1 MNINMTNRILPDVG
15 TSEMETRWQA
25 VINQSKQ
32 DAKKSVSVT
41 KSDEFEND
49 LIPILSPDTIKAETE
64 RVLGQAD
71 ENKGLFTVKPAN
83 KWLEQAK
90 NRPTP
95 KMLFGQLWFE
105 NELCILFSDTNLG
118 KSILAVQIANSISKG
133 ETING
138 FTLEADRQPV
148 LYFDFELSD
157 KQFEAR
163 YSDNFTNHY
172 PFDSHFIRVEINQN
186 SEIPTET
193 DFETYLNQSLE
204 RTVSDTNAKIVIIDN
219 LTYLRSGTETAKD
232 ALPLM
237 KHLKALKSKY
247 NLSILVL
254 AHTPKRDLSKPITRN
269 DLQGSKMLIN
279 FCDSSF
285 AIGESFTDKHLRY
298 IKQIKQRNCEL
309 VYDTDNVAVCEIVKP
324 YNFLHFEFVD
334 YATEKAHLRVLS
346 EKDKELRKEEAAELK
361 EQGKSN
367 REIARQLGVSE
378 GSVRYWFKKAGA

>member
-1 MNINMTNRILPDVG
+1 MGVNLKTIFEEKANNN
-15 TSEMETRWQA
+15 TSSSQRKIT
-25 VINQSKQ
+25 
-32 DAKKSVSVT
+32 
-41 KSDEFEND
+41 
-49 LIPILSPDTIKAETE
+49 PDTIIANIEQLSLQQT
-64 RVLGQAD
+64 QAS
-71 ENKGLFTVKPAN
+71 ENKGLFTVMPAN
-83 KWLEQAK
+83 KWIEQAK
-90 NRPTP
+90 SRPTP

-105 NELCILFSDTNLG
+105 NELCILFADTNLG
-118 KSILAVQIANSISKG
+118 KSILAVQIGDSISKG
-133 ETING
+133 EAIRG
-138 FTLEADRQPV
+138 FTLEASKQLV

-172 PFDSHFIRVEINQN
+172 LFDSHFIRVEINPN
-186 SEIPTET
+186 SEIPTDT
-193 DFETYLNQSLE
+193 DFESYLNQSLE
-204 RTVSDTNAKIVIIDN
+204 RTVSDTGAKVLIIDN

-237 KHLKALKSKY
+237 KHLKTLKLKY
-247 NLSILVL
+247 NLSILCL

-309 VYDTDNVAVCEIVKP
+309 VYDADNVGVCEISKLF
-324 YNFLHFEFVD
+324 NFLQFEFVN
-334 YATEKAHLRVLS
+334 YGTEKEHLKVPS
-346 EKDKELRKEEAAELK
+346 EKDKEQRKQEAAELK
-361 EQGKSN
+361 VQGKSN

-378 GSVRYWFKKAGA
+378 GAIRKWFKQ

>member
-1 MNINMTNRILPDVG
+1 MAFNYKDINFDTSLIAPD
-15 TSEMETRWQA
+15 A
-25 VINQSKQ
+25 II
-32 DAKKSVSVT
+32 A
-41 KSDEFEND
+41 EFERLTNN
-49 LIPILSPDTIKAETE
+49 
-64 RVLGQAD
+64 QAID
-71 ENKGLFTVKPAN
+71 KQKGLFTVMPAN
-83 KWLEQAK
+83 EWIKQAK
-90 NRPTP
+90 TRPVP

-105 NELCILFSDTNLG
+105 NELCILFADTNLG
-118 KSILAVQIANSISKG
+118 KSILATQIANSISKG
-133 ETING
+133 EPASG
-138 FTLEADRQPV
+138 FALEAAKQPV

-163 YSDNFTNHY
+163 YSNNFINHY
-172 PFDSHFIRVEINQN
+172 LFDSNFIRVEINPD
-186 SEIPTET
+186 SEIPTEI

-204 RTVSDTNAKIVIIDN
+204 RTVSETGAKVLVIDN

-285 AIGESFTDKHLRY
+285 AIGESFSDKHLRY

-309 VYDTDNVAVCEIVKP
+309 VYDADNVAVCEIAKTS
-324 YNFLHFEFVD
+324 NFLQFEFVG
-334 YATEKAHLRVLS
+334 YGTEKEHLSVPN
-346 EKDKELRKEEAAELK
+346 EKDKEQRIQDASELRS
-361 EQGKSN
+361 QGISN
-367 REIARQLGVSE
+367 REIAKRLGVSE
-378 GSVRYWFKKAGA
+378 GAVRKWFKKGCVLNTQA

>member
-1 MNINMTNRILPDVG
+1 VAVNLKRVFADGGNNSTAAPQSGITPQSIMDEAERLTVQQNETN
-15 TSEMETRWQA
+15 EH
-25 VINQSKQ
+25 
-32 DAKKSVSVT
+32 
-41 KSDEFEND
+41 
-49 LIPILSPDTIKAETE
+49 
-64 RVLGQAD
+64 
-71 ENKGLFTVKPAN
+71 KGLFTVMPAN
-83 KWLEQAK
+83 KWIEQAK

-95 KMLFGQLWFE
+95 QMLFGQLWFE
-105 NELCILFSDTNLG
+105 NELCILFADTNLG
-118 KSILAVQIANSISKG
+118 KSILAVQIGNSISKG
-133 ETING
+133 DAVKG
-138 FTLEADRQPV
+138 FTLEAEKQPV

-172 PFDSHFIRVEINQN
+172 PFDCNFIRVEINPN
-186 SEIPTET
+186 SEIPTAT

-204 RTVSDTNAKIVIIDN
+204 RTVSDTGAKVLIIDN

-285 AIGESFTDKHLRY
+285 AIGESFADKHLRY

-309 VYDTDNVAVCEIVKP
+309 VYDADNVGVCEIVKP
-324 YNFLHFEFVD
+324 SNFLQFEFVG
-334 YATEKAHLRVLS
+334 YGTEKEHLRVPS
-346 EKDKELRKEEAAELK
+346 DKDKNELEANAKQLKAE
-361 EQGKSN
+361 GKSI
-367 REIARQLGVSE
+367 RDIAQILNISKSQVDRLI
-378 GSVRYWFKKAGA
+378 KK

>member
-1 MNINMTNRILPDVG
+1 MAGFNLKD
-15 TSEMETRWQA
+15 A
-25 VINQSKQ
+25 V
-32 DAKKSVSVT
+32 
-41 KSDEFEND
+41 
-49 LIPILSPDTIKAETE
+49 KAEAE
-64 RVLGQAD
+64 RLTAQQNETNAH
-71 ENKGLFTVKPAN
+71 KGLFTVMPAN
-83 KWLEQAK
+83 KWMEQAK

-95 KMLFGQLWFE
+95 QLLFGRLWFE
-105 NELCILFSDTNLG
+105 NELCILFADTNLG
-118 KSILAVQIANSISKG
+118 KSILAVQIGNSISKG
-133 ETING
+133 EAVKG
-138 FTLEADRQPV
+138 FTLEAGKQPV

-163 YSDNFTNHY
+163 YSDNFTKHY
-172 PFDSHFIRVEINQN
+172 PFDDNFIRIEINPN
-186 SEIPTET
+186 SEIHTET
-193 DFETYLNQSLE
+193 DFETCLNQSLE
-204 RTVSDTNAKIVIIDN
+204 RTVSDTGAKVLIIDN

-309 VYDTDNVAVCEIVKP
+309 FYDADNVGVCEIVKP
-324 YNFLHFEFVD
+324 SNFLQFEFVGHG
-334 YATEKAHLRVLS
+334 TEKEHLRVPS
-346 EKDKELRKEEAAELK
+346 DKDKEQRKQDAAELK
-361 EQGKSN
+361 AQGKSN

-378 GSVRYWFKKAGA
+378 GTVRYWLKQK

>member
-1 MNINMTNRILPDVG
+1 MAGFNL
-15 TSEMETRWQA
+15 
-25 VINQSKQ
+25 
-32 DAKKSVSVT
+32 
-41 KSDEFEND
+41 ND
-49 LIPILSPDTIKAETE
+49 TITDSIKAEASILLE
-64 RVLGQAD
+64 QQA
-71 ENKGLFTVKPAN
+71 EASESKGLFTVKSAT
-83 KWLEQAK
+83 KWIEQAK
-90 NRPTP
+90 NRPIP

-105 NELCILFSDTNLG
+105 DELCILFADTNLG
-118 KSILAVQIANSISKG
+118 KSILAVQIGNSISKN
-133 ETING
+133 EAIKG
-138 FTLEADRQPV
+138 FVLEADRQPV

-172 PFDSHFIRVEINQN
+172 PFDSDFIRVEINPN
-186 SEIPTET
+186 SEIPTDT

-204 RTVSDTNAKIVIIDN
+204 RTVSDTGAKVLIIDN

-254 AHTPKRDLSKPITRN
+254 AHTPKRDLYKPITRN

-298 IKQIKQRNCEL
+298 IKQIKQRNCGSI
-309 VYDTDNVAVCEIVKP
+309 YDTDNIVVCEIVKP
-324 YNFLHFEFVD
+324 DNFLQFEFIG
-334 YATEKAHLRVLS
+334 YGKEREFLRVPS
-346 EKDKELRKEEAAELK
+346 DKEKTELETIVGQLKEEGGTVRDIAKEL
-361 EQGKSN
+361 QISKSQVG
-367 REIARQLGVSE
+367 RIIKKL
-378 GSVRYWFKKAGA
+378 SVPCPRGMGQRGTADTWDSGTGTKTDAKLPF